1 MEKLLKISEL
11 EGLLEL
17 LKSNGEKIV
26 FTNGCFDILHPGH
39 IHYLQKA
46 KQMGDLLIVGLN
58 SDASVQRLKGT
69 NRPVN
74 KLTDRVTMLSAL
86 ESVDFV
92 IPFEEDTPIELI
104 RNIAP
109 DILVKGGDYSKED
122 IVGAVLVE
130 ENGGKVAIIEFSDG
144 YSTSLF
150 IEKIK
155 ALNT

>member
-69 NRPVN
+69 HRPVN

-122 IVGAVLVE
+122 IVGAELVE

>member
-122 IVGAVLVE
+122 IVGAELVE

>member
-26 FTNGCFDILHPGH
+26 FTNGCFDILHSGH

-122 IVGAVLVE
+122 IVGAELVE